1 MSCDMQNMPKHIG
14 LIMDGNG
21 RWAKAIG
28 KGRSF
33 GHRAG
38 VEALRNI
45 IKHCGDLGINYVTVY
60 AFSTEN
66 FKRSNEEVSTLMSL
80 LSEFLKKDIDRIIKS
95 GVRINVIGDISLFS
109 SQLQKEIEL
118 AMQRSKQCDKM
129 VLNIALAYGSRNEIT
144 NAVKQIAKKISSGEL
159 KCEDI
164 NEDLISRHLYTSGQP
179 DPDIIIRTSG
189 EMRLSNFL
197 LYQAAYSE
205 LYFSSVMWP
214 DFTPDELDKALA
226 EYDKRERRFGGA

>member
-144 NAVKQIAKKISSGEL
+144 SAVKQIAKKINSGEL